1 VRPER
6 PTSEDW
12 DTWFGQRM
20 AGVRETLSSA
30 HNTRVNGELQK
41 LRGILDPRSFELRI
55 VHPRK
60 RQSRVGRKIR
70 RMAN

>member
-1 VRPER
+1 MRPER
-6 PTSEDW
+6 PTGEGW

-20 AGVRETLSSA
+20 AGVRENLSSA

-41 LRGILDPRSFELRI
+41 LRGILDPRSFEARI

-60 RQSRVGRKIR
+60 RQSGVGREIR
-70 RMAN
+70 SLAN